1 MEAGHSQKPILALVM
16 RLGAAAALATMG
28 ALVKFANSRGTEFL
42 EILFWRQFLSI
53 PLVFAWA
60 AASGGIATLKTDRPW
75 IHARRAA
82 YGTLG
87 MVFNFGAVI
96 LLPLAEA
103 TTFGFTSA
111 IWAVI
116 LSVLLL
122 HDTVG
127 PWRWGAVILG
137 FVGVIVI
144 ARPGSGH
151 FPLYGAAVAL
161 SGAFMVALIS
171 IQVADLGRT
180 ERSQTIVFWFAMMSA
195 PVLAL
200 ALPFV
205 FTPHDGEGWLLLLA
219 IGLFGTLGQ
228 MLLTAALRFGTVA
241 SVIVM
246 DYSMLFWA
254 TLYGWLI
261 WDRLPPPATWVGA
274 PLIIGAGL
282 LIAWREQILLRPA
295 RTAARGDGGQ
305 LRPFQGRFAKGG
317 QKT

>member
-1 MEAGHSQKPILALVM
+1 MEAGHSERPILALLV

-28 ALVKFANSRGTEFL
+28 ALVKLASTRGIAFP
-42 EILFWRQFLSI
+42 EILFWRQFI
-53 PLVFAWA
+53 AVPLVFAWA
-60 AASGGIATLKTDRPW
+60 GWSGGIATLRTDRPW

-82 YGTLG
+82 YGTIG
-87 MVFNFGAVI
+87 MVLNFGAVI

-116 LSVLLL
+116 LSVVLLR
-122 HDTVG
+122 DAVG
-127 PWRWGAVILG
+127 PWRWGAVALG
-137 FVGVIVI
+137 FIGVIVI
-144 ARPGSGH
+144 AQPGSGH

-161 SGAFMVALIS
+161 GGAFMVALIS
-171 IQVADLGRT
+171 IQVTDLGRT
-180 ERSQTIVFWFAMMSA
+180 ERSQTIVFWFAAMSA

-205 FTPHDGEGWLLLLA
+205 FAPHDRAGWLLLLA

-228 MLLTAALRFGTVA
+228 MLLTAALRFGAVA

-254 TLYGWLI
+254 TLYGWLL
-261 WDRLPPPATWVGA
+261 WDRLPPPATWLGA

-282 LIAWREQILLRPA
+282 LIAWREQILLRRGRAIAREDMGPA
-295 RTAARGDGGQ
+295 ASA
-305 LRPFQGRFAKGG
+305 
-317 QKT
+317 